1 MSSIRRILSGISS
14 AAAWATRLEVTAP
27 IRHQPTAPVE
37 PVRRGFSDHSDF
49 QSAQEA
55 ESSLLATHA
64 PNLAGQPR
72 KSFDPMGA
80 YTGRSDFQARP
91 ARYHHL
97 LGTNIPAPPARY
109 WETWRSRSAPTLA
122 APQEPQA
129 AVSSQSS
136 RTPSLAAT
144 TDLEKS
150 FELAGEDDSVL
161 LYTPKDKA
169 GEGGR
174 SVVQHADGSITDP
187 AAPEN
192 RLANAQEWESAH
204 PELQRAVS
212 LSRDDLELVLDMPE
226 GRSRDEVLSEL
237 ANTDPLEGADSA
249 HGDGFMPSLDDLPVE
264 ADAASDPE
272 TAYNDFMPSLED
284 LPGSHEPAASLHTAP
299 PGSEP
304 LSPEELE
311 AQLSPSGELAEGR
324 TPLQVAE
331 QAAQRGTPE
340 LQAQVATLL
349 YEKSQTPGFAEAPAY
364 TRGAAL
370 AASGSPQAAHA
381 LLQRVGEA
389 NLADFVRSVMQA

>member
-1 MSSIRRILSGISS
+1 MSSIRRIMAGISS

-49 QSAQEA
+49 QSAEEA
-55 ESSLLATHA
+55 EYSMLATHA

-72 KSFDPMGA
+72 KSFDPMSA

-109 WETWRSRSAPTLA
+109 WEAWRSRSAPTPA

-129 AVSSQSS
+129 AVSRQSS
-136 RTPSLAAT
+136 RTPSLAAAS
-144 TDLEKS
+144 DLEKS

-161 LYTPKDKA
+161 MYTPKE

-174 SVVQHADGSITDP
+174 SVIQRADGSITDP
-187 AAPEN
+187 ADPDN

-204 PELQRAVS
+204 PDLKRAVS
-212 LSRDDLELVLDMPE
+212 LSRDDLELVLAMPE

-237 ANTDPLEGADSA
+237 ANPDSLEDADSA

-264 ADAASDPE
+264 ADATQDPE

-284 LPGSHEPAASLHTAP
+284 LPGSQEPAPSLHTAP

-324 TPLQVAE
+324 TPVEVAE

-340 LQAQVATLL
+340 MQAQVATVL
-349 YEKSQTPGFAEAPAY
+349 YEKSQTPDFAEAPAY